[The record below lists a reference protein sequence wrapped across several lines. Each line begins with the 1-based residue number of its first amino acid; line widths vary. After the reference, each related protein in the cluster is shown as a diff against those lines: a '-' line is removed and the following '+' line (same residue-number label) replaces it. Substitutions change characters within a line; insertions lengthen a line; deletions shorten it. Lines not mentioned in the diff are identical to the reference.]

1 MLTVVFCPTRRF
13 SLPAHKSVQK
23 ITSCKHKKVLLSQFN
38 ISRAFLS
45 KPRELLL
52 LYHYGITKKNN
63 SFAPHHGLLRCIGK
77 MDQENTCT
85 RFKLFL
91 VGALALALG
100 LVAYLLYNPRAFI
113 SKRIYEFFKLR
124 PPKNSNTI
132 IETIIRNWAADFLW
146 MVAFT
151 LFVQAILYLRK
162 KSQKKLVLC
171 ALLGLVYEAL
181 QFFGVI
187 IGVADVGDIIAYV
200 LGSLFALLIINTL
213 REVRHHD

>member
-1 MLTVVFCPTRRF
+1 M
-13 SLPAHKSVQK
+13 
-23 ITSCKHKKVLLSQFN
+23 
-38 ISRAFLS
+38 
-45 KPRELLL
+45 
-52 LYHYGITKKNN
+52 
-63 SFAPHHGLLRCIGK
+63 
-77 MDQENTCT
+77 
-85 RFKLFL
+85 

-213 REVRHHD
+213 WEVRHHD